1 SSDLL
6 GVRLRDVDYQIIVEQ
21 QIGERMGAVWE
32 RRPIDLAVQAIY
44 GGGVGVQPGAVGATV
59 VFTHVEGVF
68 EIVEIAHLQ
77 IAVDLVELLRRQ
89 HVVLDLGAAEPF
101 YADRELAGHHRLA
114 NHGEQRRSAILWE
127 ELAIHLYNDPTGV

>member
-32 RRPIDLAVQAIY
+32 RRPIDLAGQAIY
-44 GGGVGVQPGAVGATV
+44 GGEVGVQPGAVDATV

-77 IAVDLVELLRRQ
+77 IAVDLVELLRLQ

-101 YADRELAGHHRLA
+101 YADRELAGDHRLTYQGEERRPA
-114 NHGEQRRSAILWE
+114 ALEQR
-127 ELAIHLYNDPTGV
+127 LAVGLD